1 MKGSENMSEHSHIVS
16 SKDVAPKAISR
27 EELRK
32 RISPMIYDILFKDN
46 NKRIISSSL
55 CNVER
60 DN

>member
-1 MKGSENMSEHSHIVS
+1 MNEHSHIVS
-16 SKDVAPKAISR
+16 SRDEQRKTVSR